1 MLTSV
6 TFSKPHRIPQ
16 RKTARAGPAFPLQAP
31 LDSLTLAASVVIQQD
46 VARRAGA
53 EVRPRLVYTLMLAEE
68 LREAAFSQIWGQGGA
83 TALSR
88 AFQWLGAWHDHLL
101 FVKLLRPGGNEL
113 DNEVK

>member
-68 LREAAFSQIWGQGGA
+68 LREAALIHIWGRQVTPA
-83 TALSR
+83 VHNHR
-88 AFQWLGAWHDHLL
+88 
-101 FVKLLRPGGNEL
+101 RPGDGNL
-113 DNEVK
+113 VVICSSPHSL